1 MDPNSAADRYVR
13 LLREKEEKIRKL
25 EEKSCELDEEE
36 TSTQNDLTH
45 GMEECSV
52 ARCLSQDENARR

>member
-25 EEKSCELDEEE
+25 EEKGCESDEDE
-36 TSTQNDLTH
+36 TWTQNDLTH
-45 GMEECSV
+45 GIERFGC
-52 ARCLSQDENARR
+52 